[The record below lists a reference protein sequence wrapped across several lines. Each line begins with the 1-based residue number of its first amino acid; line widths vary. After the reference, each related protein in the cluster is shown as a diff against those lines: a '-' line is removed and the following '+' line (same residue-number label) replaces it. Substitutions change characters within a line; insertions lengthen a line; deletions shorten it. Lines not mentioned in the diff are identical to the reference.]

1 LYIFEELNY
10 YKIMA
15 IIIVVAVVAIIVLWF
30 VGVQRKLVSSDEL
43 CQNSMSQI
51 GVQQQSRWDAVSA
64 LVKLTKSYNEHEY
77 NTLVDVVRQ
86 RKDIT
91 RTSTAAEANTQ
102 EEVLATVSDRIRLV
116 AEQYPELKANETYS
130 KTMDSLN
137 NYENQVRMS
146 RMVFNDSV
154 TKYNRI
160 VRQFPDSLAA
170 GILKFQVREYL
181 KEVESKKELPEIN
194 I

>member
-1 LYIFEELNY
+1 MTI
-10 YKIMA
+10 
-15 IIIVVAVVAIIVLWF
+15 IIIVAIIAIVAFWF
-30 VGVQRKLVSSDEL
+30 MGIQRKLVSSDEV

-77 NTLVDVVRQ
+77 NTLVDVIKQ

-91 RTSTAAEANTQ
+91 RTSAVADANAQEDVLVAAA
-102 EEVLATVSDRIRLV
+102 DKIRFV
-116 AEQYPELKANETYS
+116 AEQYPELKADATYA

-160 VRQFPDSLAA
+160 VRQFPDSIVAS
-170 GILKFQVREYL
+170 ILKFPLREYL
-181 KEVESKKELPEIN
+181 KEVESKRELPEIN

>member
-1 LYIFEELNY
+1 MTI
-10 YKIMA
+10 
-15 IIIVVAVVAIIVLWF
+15 IIIVAIIAIVALWF
-30 VGVQRKLVSSDEL
+30 MGIQRKLVSSDEL

-77 NTLVDVVRQ
+77 NTLVDVIKQ

-91 RTSTAAEANTQ
+91 RTSAAADANAQ
-102 EEVLATVSDRIRLV
+102 EDVLVAAAAKIRFV
-116 AEQYPELKANETYS
+116 AEQYPELKADATYA

-160 VRQFPDSLAA
+160 VRQFPDSIVAS
-170 GILKFQVREYL
+170 ILKFPLREYL
-181 KEVESKKELPEIN
+181 KEVETKRELPEIN

>member
-1 LYIFEELNY
+1 MITV
-10 YKIMA
+10 
-15 IIIVVAVVAIIVLWF
+15 IIIVAIVAILVLWF
-30 VGVQRKLVSSDEL
+30 IGVQRKLVSADEM

-51 GVQQQSRWDAVSA
+51 GVQQQSRWDAIIS

-77 NTLVDVVRQ
+77 NTLVDVIKQ
-86 RKDIT
+86 RRDIT
-91 RTSTAAEANTQ
+91 RTSSAEDVNAQ
-102 EEVLATVSDRIRLV
+102 EEILSSAAARIKLV
-116 AEQYPELKANETYS
+116 AEQYPQLKADATYA

-154 TKYNRI
+154 TKYNRL
-160 VRQFPDSLAA
+160 VRQFPDSFVASM
-170 GILKFQVREYL
+170 LKFGVKEYL
-181 KEVESKKELPEIN
+181 KEVESKKEMPEIN

>member
-1 LYIFEELNY
+1 MTI
-10 YKIMA
+10 
-15 IIIVVAVVAIIVLWF
+15 IIIVAIIAIVALWF
-30 VGVQRKLVSSDEL
+30 MGIQRKLVSSDEL

-77 NTLVDVVRQ
+77 NTLVDVIKH

-91 RTSTAAEANTQ
+91 RTSAAADANAQ
-102 EEVLATVSDRIRLV
+102 EDVLVAAAAKIRFV
-116 AEQYPELKANETYS
+116 AEQYPELKADATYA

-160 VRQFPDSLAA
+160 VRQFPDSIVAS
-170 GILKFQVREYL
+170 ILKFPLREYL
-181 KEVESKKELPEIN
+181 KEVESKRELPEIN

>member
-1 LYIFEELNY
+1 MTI
-10 YKIMA
+10 
-15 IIIVVAVVAIIVLWF
+15 IIIVAIIAIVALWF
-30 VGVQRKLVSSDEL
+30 MGVQRKLVSSDEL

-77 NTLVDVVRQ
+77 NTLVDVIKQ

-91 RTSTAAEANTQ
+91 RTSAAADANAQ
-102 EEVLATVSDRIRLV
+102 EDVLVAAAAKIRFV
-116 AEQYPELKANETYS
+116 AEQYPELKADATYA

-160 VRQFPDSLAA
+160 VRQFPDSIVAS
-170 GILKFQVREYL
+170 ILKFTLREYL
-181 KEVESKKELPEIN
+181 KEVESKRELPEIN

>member
-1 LYIFEELNY
+1 MI
-10 YKIMA
+10 I
-15 IIIVVAVVAIIVLWF
+15 IIIVAIIAIVAFWF
-30 VGVQRKLVSSDEL
+30 MGIQRKLVSSDEL

-77 NTLVDVVRQ
+77 NTLVDVIKQ

-91 RTSTAAEANTQ
+91 RTSAVADANAQEDVLVAAA
-102 EEVLATVSDRIRLV
+102 AKIRFV
-116 AEQYPELKANETYS
+116 AEQYPELKADATYA

-160 VRQFPDSLAA
+160 VRQFPDSIVAS
-170 GILKFQVREYL
+170 ILKFPLREYL
-181 KEVESKKELPEIN
+181 KEVGSKRELPEIN

>member
-1 LYIFEELNY
+1 MTI
-10 YKIMA
+10 
-15 IIIVVAVVAIIVLWF
+15 IIIVAIIAIVAFWF
-30 VGVQRKLVSSDEL
+30 MGIQRKLVSSDEL

-77 NTLVDVVRQ
+77 NTLVDVIKQ

-91 RTSTAAEANTQ
+91 RTSAVADANAQEDVLVAAA
-102 EEVLATVSDRIRLV
+102 AKIRFV
-116 AEQYPELKANETYS
+116 AEQYPELKADATYA

-160 VRQFPDSLAA
+160 VRQFPDSIVAS
-170 GILKFQVREYL
+170 ILKFPLREYL
-181 KEVESKKELPEIN
+181 KEVGSKRELPEIN

>member
-1 LYIFEELNY
+1 MTI
-10 YKIMA
+10 
-15 IIIVVAVVAIIVLWF
+15 IIIVAIIAIVALWF
-30 VGVQRKLVSSDEL
+30 MGVQRKLVSSDEL

-77 NTLVDVVRQ
+77 NTLVDVIKQ

-91 RTSTAAEANTQ
+91 RTSAAADANAQ
-102 EEVLATVSDRIRLV
+102 EDILVAAAAKIRFV
-116 AEQYPELKANETYS
+116 AEQYPELKADATYA

-160 VRQFPDSLAA
+160 VRQFPDSIVAS
-170 GILKFQVREYL
+170 ILKFPLREYL
-181 KEVESKKELPEIN
+181 KEVESKRELPEIN

>member
-1 LYIFEELNY
+1 MTI
-10 YKIMA
+10 
-15 IIIVVAVVAIIVLWF
+15 IIIVAIIAIVALWF
-30 VGVQRKLVSSDEL
+30 MGIQRKLVSSDEL

-77 NTLVDVVRQ
+77 NTLVDVIKQ

-91 RTSTAAEANTQ
+91 RTSAAADANAQ
-102 EEVLATVSDRIRLV
+102 EDVLVAPAAKIRFV
-116 AEQYPELKANETYS
+116 AEQYPELKADATYS

-160 VRQFPDSLAA
+160 VRQFPDSIVAS
-170 GILKFQVREYL
+170 ILKFPLREYL
-181 KEVESKKELPEIN
+181 KEVESKRELPEIN

>member
-1 LYIFEELNY
+1 MTI
-10 YKIMA
+10 
-15 IIIVVAVVAIIVLWF
+15 IIIVAIIAIVAFWLM
-30 VGVQRKLVSSDEL
+30 GIQRKLVSSDEL

-77 NTLVDVVRQ
+77 NTLVDVIKQ

-91 RTSTAAEANTQ
+91 RTSAAADANAQ
-102 EEVLATVSDRIRLV
+102 EDVLVAAAAKIRFV
-116 AEQYPELKANETYS
+116 AEQYPELKADATYA

-154 TKYNRI
+154 TKYDRI
-160 VRQFPDSLAA
+160 VRQFPDSIVAS
-170 GILKFQVREYL
+170 ILKFPLREYL
-181 KEVESKKELPEIN
+181 KEVESKRELPEIN

>member
-1 LYIFEELNY
+1 MTI
-10 YKIMA
+10 
-15 IIIVVAVVAIIVLWF
+15 IIIVAIIAIVAFWF
-30 VGVQRKLVSSDEL
+30 MGIQRKLVSSDEL

-77 NTLVDVVRQ
+77 NTLVDVIKQ

-91 RTSTAAEANTQ
+91 RTSAVADANAQEDVLVAAA
-102 EEVLATVSDRIRLV
+102 DKIRFV
-116 AEQYPELKANETYS
+116 AEQYPELKADATYA

-160 VRQFPDSLAA
+160 VRQFPDSIVAS
-170 GILKFQVREYL
+170 ILKFPLREYL
-181 KEVESKKELPEIN
+181 KEVGSKRELPEIN

>member
-1 LYIFEELNY
+1 MTI
-10 YKIMA
+10 
-15 IIIVVAVVAIIVLWF
+15 IIIVAIIAIVAF
-30 VGVQRKLVSSDEL
+30 FFFCIQRKLVSFDDL

-77 NTLVDVVRQ
+77 NTLVDVIKQ

-91 RTSTAAEANTQ
+91 RTSAVADANAQEDVLVAAA
-102 EEVLATVSDRIRLV
+102 AKIRFV
-116 AEQYPELKANETYS
+116 AEQYPELKADATYA

-160 VRQFPDSLAA
+160 VRQFPDSIVVS
-170 GILKFQVREYL
+170 ILKVPLREYL
-181 KEVESKKELPEIN
+181 KEVESKR
-194 I
+194 

>member
-1 LYIFEELNY
+1 MTI
-10 YKIMA
+10 IIIDA
-15 IIIVVAVVAIIVLWF
+15 IIAIVAFWF
-30 VGVQRKLVSSDEL
+30 MGIQRKLVSSDEL

-77 NTLVDVVRQ
+77 NTLVDVIKQ

-91 RTSTAAEANTQ
+91 RTSAAADANAQ
-102 EEVLATVSDRIRLV
+102 EDVLVAAADKIRFV
-116 AEQYPELKANETYS
+116 AEQYPELKADATYA

-160 VRQFPDSLAA
+160 VRQFPDSIVAS
-170 GILKFQVREYL
+170 ILKFPLREYL
-181 KEVESKKELPEIN
+181 KEVESKRELPEIN

>member
-1 LYIFEELNY
+1 MTI
-10 YKIMA
+10 
-15 IIIVVAVVAIIVLWF
+15 IIIVAIIAIVALWF
-30 VGVQRKLVSSDEL
+30 MGIQRKLVSSDEL

-77 NTLVDVVRQ
+77 NTLVDVIKQ

-91 RTSTAAEANTQ
+91 RTSAAADANAQ
-102 EEVLATVSDRIRLV
+102 EDVLVAAAAKIRFV
-116 AEQYPELKANETYS
+116 AEQYPELKADATYA
-130 KTMDSLN
+130 KTMESLN

-160 VRQFPDSLAA
+160 VRQFPDSIVAS
-170 GILKFQVREYL
+170 ILKFPLREYL
-181 KEVESKKELPEIN
+181 KEVESKRELPEIN

>member
-1 LYIFEELNY
+1 MTI
-10 YKIMA
+10 
-15 IIIVVAVVAIIVLWF
+15 IIIVAIIAIVAFWF
-30 VGVQRKLVSSDEL
+30 MGIQRKLVSSDEL

-77 NTLVDVVRQ
+77 NTLVDVIKQ

-91 RTSTAAEANTQ
+91 RTSAAADANAQ
-102 EEVLATVSDRIRLV
+102 EDVLVAAAAKIRFV
-116 AEQYPELKANETYS
+116 AEQYPELKADATYA

-160 VRQFPDSLAA
+160 VRQFPDSIVAS
-170 GILKFQVREYL
+170 ILKFPLREYL
-181 KEVESKKELPEIN
+181 KEVESKRELPEIN

>member
-1 LYIFEELNY
+1 MTI
-10 YKIMA
+10 
-15 IIIVVAVVAIIVLWF
+15 IIIVAIIAIVALWF
-30 VGVQRKLVSSDEL
+30 MGVQRKLVSSDEL

-77 NTLVDVVRQ
+77 NTLVDVIKQ
-86 RKDIT
+86 RKDIS
-91 RTSTAAEANTQ
+91 RTSAAADANAQ
-102 EEVLATVSDRIRLV
+102 EDVLVAAAAKIRFV
-116 AEQYPELKANETYS
+116 AEQYPELKADATYA

-160 VRQFPDSLAA
+160 VRQFPDSIVAS
-170 GILKFQVREYL
+170 ILKFPLREYL
-181 KEVESKKELPEIN
+181 KEVESKRELPEIN

>member
-1 LYIFEELNY
+1 MTI
-10 YKIMA
+10 
-15 IIIVVAVVAIIVLWF
+15 IIIVAIIAIVAFWF
-30 VGVQRKLVSSDEL
+30 MGIQRKLVSSDEL

-77 NTLVDVVRQ
+77 NTLVDVIKQ

-91 RTSTAAEANTQ
+91 RTSAAADANAQ
-102 EEVLATVSDRIRLV
+102 EDILVAAAAKIRFV
-116 AEQYPELKANETYS
+116 AEQYPELKADATYA

-160 VRQFPDSLAA
+160 VRQFPDSIVAS
-170 GILKFQVREYL
+170 ILKFPLREYL
-181 KEVESKKELPEIN
+181 KEVESKRELPEIN

>member
-1 LYIFEELNY
+1 MTI
-10 YKIMA
+10 
-15 IIIVVAVVAIIVLWF
+15 IIIVAIIATVAFWF
-30 VGVQRKLVSSDEL
+30 MGIQSKLVSSDEL

-77 NTLVDVVRQ
+77 NTLVDVIKQ

-91 RTSTAAEANTQ
+91 RTSAAADANAQ
-102 EEVLATVSDRIRLV
+102 EDVLVAAAAKIRFV
-116 AEQYPELKANETYS
+116 AEQYPELKADATYA

-160 VRQFPDSLAA
+160 VRQFPDSIVAS
-170 GILKFQVREYL
+170 ILKFPLREYL
-181 KEVESKKELPEIN
+181 KEVESKRELPEIN

>member
-1 LYIFEELNY
+1 MTI
-10 YKIMA
+10 
-15 IIIVVAVVAIIVLWF
+15 IIIVAIIAIVAFWF
-30 VGVQRKLVSSDEL
+30 MGIQRKLVSSDEL

-77 NTLVDVVRQ
+77 NTLVDVIKQ

-91 RTSTAAEANTQ
+91 RTSAVADANAQEDVLVAAA
-102 EEVLATVSDRIRLV
+102 AKIRFV
-116 AEQYPELKANETYS
+116 AEQYPELKADATYA

-146 RMVFNDSV
+146 RMVYNDSV

-160 VRQFPDSLAA
+160 VRQFPDSIVAS
-170 GILKFQVREYL
+170 ILKFPLREYL
-181 KEVESKKELPEIN
+181 KEVESKRELPEIN

>member
-1 LYIFEELNY
+1 MTI
-10 YKIMA
+10 
-15 IIIVVAVVAIIVLWF
+15 IIIVAIIAIVAFWF
-30 VGVQRKLVSSDEL
+30 MGIQRKLVSSDEL

-77 NTLVDVVRQ
+77 NTLVDVIKQ

-91 RTSTAAEANTQ
+91 RTSGAADANAQ
-102 EEVLATVSDRIRLV
+102 EDVLVAAAAKIRFV
-116 AEQYPELKANETYS
+116 AEQYPELKADATYA

-160 VRQFPDSLAA
+160 VRQFPDSIVAS
-170 GILKFQVREYL
+170 ILKFPLREYL
-181 KEVESKKELPEIN
+181 KEVESKRELPEIN

>member
-1 LYIFEELNY
+1 MTI
-10 YKIMA
+10 
-15 IIIVVAVVAIIVLWF
+15 IIIVAIIAIVAFWF
-30 VGVQRKLVSSDEL
+30 MGIQRKLVSSDEL

-77 NTLVDVVRQ
+77 NTLVDVIKQ

-91 RTSTAAEANTQ
+91 RTSAAADANAQ
-102 EEVLATVSDRIRLV
+102 EDVLVAAADKIRFV
-116 AEQYPELKANETYS
+116 AEQYPELKADATYA
-130 KTMDSLN
+130 KTIDRHN
-137 NYENQVRMS
+137 NKENKVRMR

-160 VRQFPDSLAA
+160 VRQFPDSIVAS
-170 GILKFQVREYL
+170 ILKFPLREYL
-181 KEVESKKELPEIN
+181 KEVESKRELPEIN

>member
-1 LYIFEELNY
+1 MTI
-10 YKIMA
+10 
-15 IIIVVAVVAIIVLWF
+15 IIIVAIIAIVAFWF
-30 VGVQRKLVSSDEL
+30 MGIQRKLVTSDEL

-77 NTLVDVVRQ
+77 NTLVDVIKQ

-91 RTSTAAEANTQ
+91 RTSAVADANAQEDVLVAAA
-102 EEVLATVSDRIRLV
+102 AKIRFV
-116 AEQYPELKANETYS
+116 AEQYPELKADATYA

-160 VRQFPDSLAA
+160 VRQFPDSIVAS
-170 GILKFQVREYL
+170 ILKFPLREYL
-181 KEVESKKELPEIN
+181 KEVESKRELPEIN

>member
-1 LYIFEELNY
+1 MTI
-10 YKIMA
+10 
-15 IIIVVAVVAIIVLWF
+15 IIIVAIIAIVVFWF
-30 VGVQRKLVSSDEL
+30 MGIQRKLVSSDEL

-77 NTLVDVVRQ
+77 NTLVDVIKQ

-91 RTSTAAEANTQ
+91 RTSAVADANAQEDVLVAAA
-102 EEVLATVSDRIRLV
+102 DKIRFV
-116 AEQYPELKANETYS
+116 AEQYPELKADATYA

-160 VRQFPDSLAA
+160 VRQFPDSIVAS
-170 GILKFQVREYL
+170 ILKFPLREYL
-181 KEVESKKELPEIN
+181 KEVESKRELPEIN

>member
-1 LYIFEELNY
+1 MTI
-10 YKIMA
+10 
-15 IIIVVAVVAIIVLWF
+15 IIIVAVIAIVALWF
-30 VGVQRKLVSSDEL
+30 MGIQRKLVSSDEL

-77 NTLVDVVRQ
+77 NTLVDVIKQ

-91 RTSTAAEANTQ
+91 RTSAVADANAQEDVLVAAA
-102 EEVLATVSDRIRLV
+102 AKIRFV
-116 AEQYPELKANETYS
+116 AEQYPELKADATYA

-160 VRQFPDSLAA
+160 VRQFPDSIVAS
-170 GILKFQVREYL
+170 ILKFPLREYL
-181 KEVESKKELPEIN
+181 KEVESKRELPEIN

>member
-1 LYIFEELNY
+1 MTI
-10 YKIMA
+10 
-15 IIIVVAVVAIIVLWF
+15 IIIVAIIAIVAFWF
-30 VGVQRKLVSSDEL
+30 MSIQRKLVSSDEL

-51 GVQQQSRWDAVSA
+51 GVQQQSRWNAVSA

-77 NTLVDVVRQ
+77 NTLVDVIKQ

-91 RTSTAAEANTQ
+91 RTSAVADANAQEDVLVAAA
-102 EEVLATVSDRIRLV
+102 AKIRFV
-116 AEQYPELKANETYS
+116 AEQYPELKADATYA

-160 VRQFPDSLAA
+160 VRQFPDSIVAS
-170 GILKFQVREYL
+170 ILKFPLREYL
-181 KEVESKKELPEIN
+181 KEVESKRELPEIN

>member
-1 LYIFEELNY
+1 MTI
-10 YKIMA
+10 
-15 IIIVVAVVAIIVLWF
+15 IIIVAIIAIVALWF
-30 VGVQRKLVSSDEL
+30 MGVQRKLVSSDEL

-77 NTLVDVVRQ
+77 NTLVDVIKQ

-91 RTSTAAEANTQ
+91 RTSAAADANAQ
-102 EEVLATVSDRIRLV
+102 EDVLVAAAAKIRFV
-116 AEQYPELKANETYS
+116 AEQYPELKADATYA

-160 VRQFPDSLAA
+160 VRQFPDSIVAS
-170 GILKFQVREYL
+170 ILKFPLREYL
-181 KEVESKKELPEIN
+181 REVESKRELPEIN

>member
-1 LYIFEELNY
+1 MTI
-10 YKIMA
+10 
-15 IIIVVAVVAIIVLWF
+15 IIIVAIIAIVAFWF
-30 VGVQRKLVSSDEL
+30 MGIQRKLVSSDEL

-77 NTLVDVVRQ
+77 NTLVDVIKQ

-91 RTSTAAEANTQ
+91 RTSAVADANAQEDVLVAAA
-102 EEVLATVSDRIRLV
+102 AKIRFV
-116 AEQYPELKANETYS
+116 AEQYPELKADATYA

-160 VRQFPDSLAA
+160 VRQLPDSIVAS
-170 GILKFQVREYL
+170 ILKFPLREYL
-181 KEVESKKELPEIN
+181 KEVESKRELPEIN

>member
-1 LYIFEELNY
+1 MTI
-10 YKIMA
+10 
-15 IIIVVAVVAIIVLWF
+15 IIIVAIIAIVAFWF
-30 VGVQRKLVSSDEL
+30 MGIQRKLVSSDEL

-77 NTLVDVVRQ
+77 NTLVDVIKQ

-91 RTSTAAEANTQ
+91 RTSAAWKVVADAKAQ
-102 EEVLATVSDRIRLV
+102 EDVLVAAAAKIRFV
-116 AEQYPELKANETYS
+116 AEQYPELKADATYA

-160 VRQFPDSLAA
+160 VRQFPDSIVAS
-170 GILKFQVREYL
+170 ILKFPLREYL
-181 KEVESKKELPEIN
+181 KEVESKRELPEIN

>member
-1 LYIFEELNY
+1 MTI
-10 YKIMA
+10 
-15 IIIVVAVVAIIVLWF
+15 IIIVAIIAIVAFWF
-30 VGVQRKLVSSDEL
+30 MGIQRKLVSSDEL

-77 NTLVDVVRQ
+77 NILVDVIKQ

-91 RTSTAAEANTQ
+91 RTSAVADANAQEDVLVAAA
-102 EEVLATVSDRIRLV
+102 AKIRFV
-116 AEQYPELKANETYS
+116 AEQYPELKADATYA

-160 VRQFPDSLAA
+160 VRQFPDSIVAS
-170 GILKFQVREYL
+170 ILKFPLREYL
-181 KEVESKKELPEIN
+181 KEVESKRELPEIN

>member
-1 LYIFEELNY
+1 MTI
-10 YKIMA
+10 
-15 IIIVVAVVAIIVLWF
+15 IIIVAIIAIVALWF
-30 VGVQRKLVSSDEL
+30 MGVQRKLVSSDEL

-77 NTLVDVVRQ
+77 DTLVDVIKQ

-91 RTSTAAEANTQ
+91 RTSAAADANAQ
-102 EEVLATVSDRIRLV
+102 EDVLVAAAAKIRFV
-116 AEQYPELKANETYS
+116 AEQYPELKADATYA

-160 VRQFPDSLAA
+160 VRQFPDSIVAS
-170 GILKFQVREYL
+170 ILKFPLREYL
-181 KEVESKKELPEIN
+181 KEVESKRELPDIN

>member
-1 LYIFEELNY
+1 MTI
-10 YKIMA
+10 
-15 IIIVVAVVAIIVLWF
+15 IIIVAIIAIVAFWF
-30 VGVQRKLVSSDEL
+30 MGIQRKLVSSDEL

-64 LVKLTKSYNEHEY
+64 LVKLMKSYNEHEY
-77 NTLVDVVRQ
+77 NTLVDVIKQ

-91 RTSTAAEANTQ
+91 RTSAVADANAQEDVLVAAA
-102 EEVLATVSDRIRLV
+102 AKIRFV
-116 AEQYPELKANETYS
+116 AEQYPELKADATYA

-160 VRQFPDSLAA
+160 VRQFPDSIVAS
-170 GILKFQVREYL
+170 ILKFPLREYL
-181 KEVESKKELPEIN
+181 KEVESKRELPEIN

>member
-1 LYIFEELNY
+1 MTI
-10 YKIMA
+10 
-15 IIIVVAVVAIIVLWF
+15 IIIVAIIAIVAFWF
-30 VGVQRKLVSSDEL
+30 MGIQRKLVSSDEL

-64 LVKLTKSYNEHEY
+64 LVKLTRSYNEHEY
-77 NTLVDVVRQ
+77 NTLVDVIKQ

-91 RTSTAAEANTQ
+91 RTSAAADANAQ
-102 EEVLATVSDRIRLV
+102 EDVLVAAAAKIRFV
-116 AEQYPELKANETYS
+116 AEQYPELKADATYA

-160 VRQFPDSLAA
+160 VRQFPDSIVAS
-170 GILKFQVREYL
+170 ILKFPLREYL
-181 KEVESKKELPEIN
+181 KEVESKRELPEIN